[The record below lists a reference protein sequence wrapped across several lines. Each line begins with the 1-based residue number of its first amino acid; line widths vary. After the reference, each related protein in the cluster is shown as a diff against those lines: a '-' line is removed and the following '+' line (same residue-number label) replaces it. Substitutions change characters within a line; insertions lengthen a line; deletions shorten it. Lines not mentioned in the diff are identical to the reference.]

1 MAAQRVQRPSASTDA
16 DASPGCA
23 TGFSAWMNNIGRGVQ
38 DGLSRVTESMDRA
51 ADDFIRSLD
60 PGPYPGGTYGGDP
73 VATGVP
79 VSMSGGGSHSGVPMA
94 TGVPVSSGGVPM
106 ARGVPVPS
114 GGAASPS
121 SPGAGTALAPFLL
134 INGTSV
140 VVRGLVGAE
149 QHNGKEAVV
158 TAYDLATARYTVQMV
173 DDASLLRIKHQ
184 NLLQRSPVEVVGLQE
199 RASLNGRTGLIVGH
213 DAERGRYHVRLGRDE
228 TVSLRL
234 PQLVLPP
241 GARVLIEG
249 LTASSYYRFNGRI
262 GAVVSH
268 DAADG
273 RYSVQLS
280 DAHELRVRRE
290 NVAL

>member
-1 MAAQRVQRPSASTDA
+1 MSTQRASAPSAA
-16 DASPGCA
+16 DAPPGCA

-38 DGLSRVTESMDRA
+38 DGLSRVTQNLDRA
-51 ADDFIRSLD
+51 ADDFMRSLD
-60 PGPYPGGTYGGDP
+60 AGPYPGGAFHGREP

-79 VSMSGGGSHSGVPMA
+79 VSMAGGGGPGVPIASGVPVGHSGV
-94 TGVPVSSGGVPM
+94 GGVPM

-114 GGAASPS
+114 GGGASPS
-121 SPGAGTALAPFLL
+121 PPGAGTALAPFLL
-134 INGTSV
+134 VNGTSV
-140 VVRGLVGAE
+140 VVRGLTGAE

-158 TAYDLATARYTVQMV
+158 NGYDLATARYTVQLV
-173 DDASLLRIKHQ
+173 DDATLLRIKHQ
-184 NLLQRSPVEVVGLQE
+184 NLLQRLPVEVVGLQE
-199 RASLNGRTGLIVGH
+199 RASLNGRAGLVVGH
-213 DAERGRYHVRLGRDE
+213 DAERGRYHVRLGQDE

-249 LTASSYYRFNGRI
+249 LTGSPQFNGRI

-280 DAHELRVRRE
+280 ENHELRVRRE